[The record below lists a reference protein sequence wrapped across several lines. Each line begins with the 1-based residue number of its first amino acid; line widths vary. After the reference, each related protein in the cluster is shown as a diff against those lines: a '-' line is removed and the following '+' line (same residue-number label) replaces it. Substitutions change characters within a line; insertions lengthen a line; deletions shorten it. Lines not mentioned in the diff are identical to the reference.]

1 MEMTC
6 FPQPLANRRAP
17 RFRLADVAPAVL
29 QLHDGRRTSSEVQ
42 VISHNGGLLSLPT
55 PLHQG
60 SIVKLMFETHRGS
73 VVGTAEMLVPVSST
87 HQPFRFV
94 ALPESDRSR
103 LQAAFQSALYRN
115 TDEEEWI
122 EEFRAA
128 VMNWSP
134 HPWKTRF
141 RSIPAVVALTALG
154 LGSAIYFLGI
164 HLK

>member
-1 MEMTC
+1 MTH
-6 FPQPLANRRAP
+6 FPQPPARRRAP

-73 VVGTAEMLVPVSST
+73 VLGTAEMLVPVSST

-94 ALPESDRSR
+94 ALPESDRST
-103 LQAAFQSALYRN
+103 LQAAFQSPLYRN

-128 VMNWSP
+128 AMYWNP
-134 HPWKTRF
+134 CPWKTRVGA
-141 RSIPAVVALTALG
+141 ILAVVSFVTLC
-154 LGSAIYFLGI
+154 LGSAVYFLNV
-164 HLK
+164 HLR

>member
-6 FPQPLANRRAP
+6 FPQTIAHRRAP

-55 PLHQG
+55 PLLQG

-73 VVGTAEMLVPVSST
+73 VVGTAEMLVPVNST
-87 HQPFRFV
+87 HQPFRFLG
-94 ALPESDRSR
+94 LPESDRST
-103 LQAAFQSALYRN
+103 LQAAFQSPLYRN

-128 VMNWSP
+128 VVNWNPYRWSRRV
-134 HPWKTRF
+134 KT
-141 RSIPAVVALTALG
+141 IPAA
-154 LGSAIYFLGI
+154 
-164 HLK
+164 

>member
-1 MEMTC
+1 MTH
-6 FPQPLANRRAP
+6 FPQPPARRRAP

-29 QLHDGRRTSSEVQ
+29 QLHDGRRASSEVQ
-42 VISHNGGLLSLPT
+42 VISHNGGLLALPT
-55 PLHQG
+55 TLHQG

-94 ALPESDRSR
+94 GLPESDRNT
-103 LQAAFQSALYRN
+103 LQAAFHSPLYRN

-122 EEFRAA
+122 EEIRAA
-128 VMNWSP
+128 VVNWNAY
-134 HPWKTRF
+134 PWSRRIRT
-141 RSIPAVVALTALG
+141 IPAFILAALC
-154 LGSAIYFLGI
+154 LGSVIYFFSV

>member
-1 MEMTC
+1 MTH
-6 FPQPLANRRAP
+6 FPQPPARRRAP

-42 VISHNGGLLSLPT
+42 VISHNGGLLSLLT

-73 VVGTAEMLVPVSST
+73 VLGTAEMLVPVSST

-94 ALPESDRSR
+94 ALPESDRST
-103 LQAAFQSALYRN
+103 LQAAFQSPLYRN

-128 VMNWSP
+128 VVNWNP
-134 HPWKTRF
+134 YPWSRRVRT
-141 RSIPAVVALTALG
+141 IPAALILAALC
-154 LGSAIYFLGI
+154 LGSVIYFFSV